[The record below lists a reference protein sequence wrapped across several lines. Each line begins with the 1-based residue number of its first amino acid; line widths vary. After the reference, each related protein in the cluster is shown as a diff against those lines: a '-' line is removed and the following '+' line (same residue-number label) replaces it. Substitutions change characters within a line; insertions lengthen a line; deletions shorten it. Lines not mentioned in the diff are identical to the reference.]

1 MPGEPEN
8 QSASAIP
15 DNLTG
20 KAATGAGWSAAAVVA
35 RQLLSF
41 GAVAILARELG
52 PSAYGLMGM
61 ASTVIVFLVN
71 FRDLGTAAAIIQ
83 RQVISEEL
91 LSTLFWTNAGL
102 GLLLSILTVLGAT
115 PAAAFFHEPQL
126 APILRVL
133 SISFVLTCSGIV
145 QNALLSRQMKF
156 KLTSVADFVSAV
168 VGYAVALPLAI
179 YGHGVWS
186 LVFANLASTLTVTLM
201 YWIFSGWRPRMQFSI
216 PELRE
221 VAGFSLNLS
230 GFGLVNYFS
239 RNADNVIVGRILG
252 VEPLGYYQM
261 AYTLM
266 MYPLQNITGILT
278 QVTLPGFARIQ
289 DDNRRFADAYMR
301 SCSLIALATFPVVA
315 GLGVVV
321 KPLALAFLGPK
332 WIPVIP
338 IFQILAPVGMF
349 QSIQSTV
356 GSIYVAKGRTD
367 WMFWWG
373 IASTAVF
380 VAAFLAGSRY
390 GVTGVAGAY
399 AIVYFGTLYPALW
412 IPFRFID
419 LNVWDFARRLWPQ
432 FLTTGIMVAVCIG
445 WLRLLDSMGGTRAWL
460 QLASTVLLGAV
471 VYVSLILRFRP
482 PVLKD
487 LDEVLDRSNSA
498 LARTVRRL
506 VS

>member
-1 MPGEPEN
+1 MSSEPEN
-8 QSASAIP
+8 QVASAVP

-20 KAATGAGWSAAAVVA
+20 KAATGAGWSAAAVVG

-41 GAVAILARELG
+41 GAVTILARELG
-52 PSAYGLMGM
+52 PGAYGLMGM
-61 ASTVIVFLVN
+61 ASTVIIFLVN
-71 FRDLGTAAAIIQ
+71 FRDMGTASAIIQ
-83 RQVISEEL
+83 RPVISQEL

-102 GLLLSILTVLGAT
+102 GLLLSILMVLGAAPT
-115 PAAAFFHEPQL
+115 ATFFHEPQL

-133 SISFVLTCSGIV
+133 SISFVLMCSGIV
-145 QNALLSRQMKF
+145 QNALLTRQMKF
-156 KLTSVADFVSAV
+156 KLTSVADFASAV

-186 LVFANLASTLTVTLM
+186 LVFANLAGTLTVTLM
-201 YWIFSGWRPRMQFSI
+201 YWAFSGWRPTMRFSV

-239 RNADNVIVGRILG
+239 RNADNVIVGRVLG
-252 VEPLGYYQM
+252 AEPLGYYQM

-278 QVTLPGFARIQ
+278 QVMLPGFARIQ

-321 KPLALAFLGPK
+321 QPLALALLGPK
-332 WIPVIP
+332 WIPVVP

-356 GSIYVAKGRTD
+356 GSIYVAKARTD

-373 IASTAVF
+373 IGSTVAF

-399 AIVYFGTLYPALW
+399 AIVYFLSLYPALA
-412 IPFRFID
+412 IPFRLID
-419 LNVWDFARRLWPQ
+419 LSVWDFARRLWPQ
-432 FLTTGIMVAVCIG
+432 FLVTGIMVAVCMG
-445 WLRLLDSMGGTRAWL
+445 WLRLLDSMGTRAWT
-460 QLASTVLLGAV
+460 QLVSTVLLGAV
-471 VYVSLILRFRP
+471 VYIFLMLRFRP
-482 PVLKD
+482 PVLRD

-498 LARTVRRL
+498 MARTARRL
-506 VS
+506 LH